1 MEVGSSLSDIIEPQ
15 LMPPVPPPADPPLPH
30 DSASHHA
37 EEPSASSSSR
47 TPAATRTLAVPAAPR
62 VNRSPDDILR
72 LCCPNRDWSIVLKN
86 CDWRFESQCRLHL
99 TSKDS
104 AKLYAPYSQKTFSRA
119 FISIPWQDA
128 LMDVH
133 DFTWRKW
140 RLLKHLS
147 PLPEGVEEQVPGRI
161 PQKCLELLGPR
172 LDPHVLAPP
181 RYGGKPKSKAE

>member
-1 MEVGSSLSDIIEPQ
+1 MEVGSSLSD
-15 LMPPVPPPADPPLPH
+15 PPADPPLPH

-119 FISIPWQDA
+119 LIHIHPMARRFDGCSRFYVAQMAALETFVASTRGGGGTSAWSNTPEMFGAVGTQTGSACPGSTKVRWQ
-128 LMDVH
+128 
-133 DFTWRKW
+133 
-140 RLLKHLS
+140 
-147 PLPEGVEEQVPGRI
+147 
-161 PQKCLELLGPR
+161 
-172 LDPHVLAPP
+172 
-181 RYGGKPKSKAE
+181 AEIKG